1 MEKTRIYTG
10 TMGWSY
16 PDWEGPFYALGTPGS
31 RLLTEYAK
39 VFDAI
44 ELDTTFYASPREST
58 LAQWARQ
65 TPDGF
70 KFSAKVPRLIT
81 HERRL
86 VGPASVK
93 EARDFGLLLHE
104 GLGKKLGRLI
114 LQLPPDFGPGEARN
128 LLVFADALTEL
139 SLPWTVELRE
149 SGWQQ
154 TLIASQLA
162 ERGMALAT
170 TDRVAVP
177 GAPLT
182 YLRLLGEENSVE
194 RFDQRIIPRDTELD
208 HWAEQLKAATGTVF
222 VHVRNFYEGHAPATL
237 TELRRRL
244 GLSTPT
250 PPGQQQMSL
259 F

>member
-1 MEKTRIYTG
+1 MSLVYFG

-16 PDWEGPFYALGTPGS
+16 PDWRGPFYALGTPDT
-31 RLLTEYAK
+31 RLLAEYAT

-44 ELDTTFYASPREST
+44 ELDTTFYAPPKETT
-58 LAQWARQ
+58 LAQWDRQ
-65 TPDGF
+65 TPAGF
-70 KFSAKVPRLIT
+70 KFSAKIPKLVT

-93 EARDFGLLLHE
+93 EARDFATLMQDN
-104 GLGKKLGRLI
+104 LGQKLGRLV

-128 LLVFADALTEL
+128 LLTFADGLAEYAFPL
-139 SLPWTVELRE
+139 TVELRE

-154 TLIASQLA
+154 SEIASLLA
-162 ERGMALAT
+162 ERGMQLAT

-194 RFDQRIIPRDTELD
+194 HFDQRVLLKDTELD
-208 HWAEQLKAATGTVF
+208 HWAEQLRAASGVVF
-222 VHVRNFYEGHAPATL
+222 VHVRNYYEGHAPATL
-237 TELRRRL
+237 FELRKHL
-244 GLSTPT
+244 GLALPT

>member
-1 MEKTRIYTG
+1 MPQIFMG

-16 PDWEGPFYALGTPGS
+16 PDWRGPFYALGTPEA
-31 RLLTEYAK
+31 RLLAEYAT

-44 ELDTTFYASPREST
+44 ELDTTFYAPPRETT
-58 LAQWARQ
+58 LAQWDRL
-65 TPDGF
+65 TPEGF
-70 KFSAKVPRLIT
+70 YFSAKVPKLIT

-93 EARDFGLLLHE
+93 EARDFGRLMQA
-104 GLGKKLGRLI
+104 GLGAKLGRLV

-128 LLVFADALTEL
+128 LLTFADALAEHA
-139 SLPWTVELRE
+139 LPITVELRE
-149 SGWQQ
+149 SGWLQ
-154 TLIASQLA
+154 TEIAAQLA
-162 ERGMALAT
+162 ERGMELAT

-194 RFDQRIIPRDTELD
+194 RFDQRALPHETELD
-208 HWAEQLKAATGTVF
+208 HWAAQLNAAPGPVF
-222 VHVRNFYEGHAPATL
+222 IHVRNYYEGHAPATL
-237 TELRRRL
+237 IELRRRL
-244 GLSTPT
+244 GLSIPT

>member
-1 MEKTRIYTG
+1 MSQIYFG

-16 PDWEGPFYALGTPGS
+16 PDWRGPFYALGTPDT
-31 RLLTEYAK
+31 RLLAEYAT

-44 ELDTTFYASPREST
+44 ELDTTFYAPPKETT
-58 LAQWARQ
+58 LAQWDRQ
-65 TPDGF
+65 TTAGF
-70 KFSAKVPRLIT
+70 KFSAKVPKLVT

-93 EARDFGLLLHE
+93 EARDFAKLMQA
-104 GLGKKLGRLI
+104 GLGEKLGRLV

-128 LLVFADALTEL
+128 LLTFADGLVGQ
-139 SLPWTVELRE
+139 SFPWTVELRE

-154 TLIASQLA
+154 TEIASPLA
-162 ERGMALAT
+162 ERGMQLAT

-194 RFDQRIIPRDTELD
+194 RFDQRVILREAELD
-208 HWAEQLKAATGTVF
+208 HWAEQLKNAAGPVF
-222 VHVRNFYEGHAPATL
+222 VHVRNYYEGHAPATL
-237 TELRRRL
+237 FELRKRL
-244 GLSTPT
+244 GLSLTT

>member
-1 MEKTRIYTG
+1 LKLYFG

-16 PDWEGPFYALGTPGS
+16 PDWRGPFYALGTPDT
-31 RLLTEYAK
+31 RLLAEYAT

-44 ELDTTFYASPREST
+44 ELDTTFYAPPKETT
-58 LAQWARQ
+58 LAQWDRQ
-65 TPDGF
+65 TPTGF
-70 KFSAKVPRLIT
+70 KFSAKVPKRVT

-93 EARDFGLLLHE
+93 ETRDFATLMHA
-104 GLGKKLGRLI
+104 GLGEKLGRLV
-114 LQLPPDFGPGEARN
+114 LQLPPDFGPGELRN
-128 LLVFADALTEL
+128 LLVFTDGLAEHAFPL
-139 SLPWTVELRE
+139 TVELRE

-154 TLIASQLA
+154 TEIASQLT
-162 ERGMALAT
+162 ERGMQLAT

-194 RFDQRIIPRDTELD
+194 RFDQRVILKDTELD
-208 HWAEQLKAATGTVF
+208 HWAEQLKNATGPVY
-222 VHVRNFYEGHAPATL
+222 VHVRNYYEGHAPATL
-237 TELRRRL
+237 FELRKRL
-244 GLSTPT
+244 SLSLPT

>member
-1 MEKTRIYTG
+1 
-10 TMGWSY
+10 MGWSY
-16 PDWEGPFYALGTPGS
+16 PDWRGPFYALGTPDS
-31 RLLTEYAK
+31 RLLAEYAT

-44 ELDTTFYASPREST
+44 ELDTTFYAPPKETT
-58 LAQWARQ
+58 LAQWDRQ
-65 TPDGF
+65 TPAGF
-70 KFSAKVPRLIT
+70 KFSAKVPKLIT

-93 EARDFGLLLHE
+93 EARDFGKLLQN
-104 GLGKKLGRLI
+104 GLGEKLGRLL
-114 LQLPPDFGPGEARN
+114 LQLPPDFGPGEVRN
-128 LLVFADALTEL
+128 LLTFADGLAGLGF
-139 SLPWTVELRE
+139 PFTVELRE

-154 TLIASQLA
+154 TEIASQLA
-162 ERGMALAT
+162 ERGIALAT

-194 RFDQRIIPRDTELD
+194 RFDQRVLLQDDALD
-208 HWAEQLKAATGTVF
+208 HWAEQLRNATVTVF
-222 VHVRNFYEGHAPATL
+222 VHVRNYYEGHAPATL
-237 TELRRRL
+237 LELRKRL
-244 GLSTPT
+244 GLSLPT